1 MKIHFIGI
9 GGIGISA
16 LARIFQEQGNEVSG
30 SDANKSALTEDLAK
44 IGIKIFQGHSAENV
58 SDDVDR
64 VIYTEAIPKE
74 NPEYQKAKN
83 LGVSF
88 LTYFQALGEFS
99 NEYRVIAI
107 AGTHGKTTTT
117 AMTALALIE
126 GEIDPNVIIGTKVA
140 EFENRNVR
148 IGKSDYL
155 VVESCEYRESF
166 LNLTPQILVITNVEA
181 EHLDY
186 YKTEENYLNAFKK
199 LCQKVPRSGYIVTID
214 GDENVDKV
222 VEGVEAKVIKL
233 QITNDEL
240 LIVKKVPISEAKG
253 DTGGVDNDE
262 IQSERLKVQNNQKD
276 ISQETNKETLRFKSK
291 TLNQHSILNQHSK
304 QTTTNYQLPTLQVP
318 GDHYKLDAAL
328 AMAVGILSGVE
339 EEVLKKALAS
349 FKGTWRRFERKGE
362 KDGVIVID
370 DYAHHPTEIQATLRG
385 AREMF
390 DEKKIICVFQPHQYS
405 RTRLLFN
412 NFVQSFVDCDE
423 VIIPNIYKVRDT
435 EEDVKAVNA
444 AMLVNAID
452 DYSGNATFG
461 EGFENT
467 VKLLEEKLQAE
478 NVLITMGAGPVNEVG
493 EMYLGE

>member
-16 LARIFQEQGNEVSG
+16 LARIFRERGDEVSG
-30 SDANKSALTEDLAK
+30 SDASKSALTDDLEK
-44 IGIKIFQGHSAENV
+44 IGIKVFEGHAAENV
-58 SDDVDR
+58 PDDVDK
-64 VIYTEAIPKE
+64 VIYTEAIPKN
-74 NPEYQKAKN
+74 NPEYQKSEK
-83 LGVSF
+83 LGVPF

-166 LNLTPQILVITNVEA
+166 LNLTPQILVITNIEA

-222 VEGVEAKVIKL
+222 VAGVEANV
-233 QITNDEL
+233 
-240 LIVKKVPISEAKG
+240 
-253 DTGGVDNDE
+253 
-262 IQSERLKVQNNQKD
+262 LKVQIKNEKLKIINEQKMLTQANLAED
-276 ISQETNKETLRFKSK
+276 FSTAPRTN
-291 TLNQHSILNQHSK
+291 LNSEDRDFGRNDATKNILNQHSK
-304 QTTTNYQLPTLQVP
+304 QPTTNYQLPTLQVP
-318 GDHYKLDAAL
+318 GEHYKIDAAL
-328 AMAVGILSGVE
+328 AMAVVTLSGVE

-362 KDGVIVID
+362 KYGVLVID

-412 NFVQSFVDCDE
+412 NFVHSFVDCDE

-461 EGFENT
+461 DGFENT
-467 VKLLEEKLQAE
+467 VKLLEEKLQAGD
-478 NVLITMGAGPVNEVG
+478 VLITMGAGPVNEVG
-493 EMYLGE
+493 EMYLES